1 MNTLIFRN
9 TILETLPH
17 NGQIWF
23 TSAEIARALEYS
35 DSKRVTVLYNRN
47 SDEFTNGMTEVLEL
61 STSRKSNTYDNLR
74 NKIRIF
80 SLRGAHL
87 IAMFANTPVAKEFRK
102 WVLDILDKQTVNQ
115 TSNFTRQPQPKAAE
129 RFSHSDTRNLTHLV
143 WCMTN
148 GFRFERSWSN
158 AVWLALREVTGTPSP
173 ERFQVAHIPLMAD
186 ECRRIYYITESLR
199 QIINDAEKQV
209 IKRLLR
215 KRENI
220 DTVLAEIKQLFEQ
233 FHQQQIGIITA
244 RTDQWYE
251 GELTHFLERH

>member
-1 MNTLIFRN
+1 MTLQLSNITPKV
-9 TILETLPH
+9 TIH
-17 NGQIWF
+17 NGKAVASSQDIADYFGKRHDDVLKKIRNLDCSFDFHTRNFSEMFQKINIGKGAKRESKYYEMTKDGFVFLVMGF
-23 TSAEIARALEYS
+23 TGKKAAQFKEAYIA
-35 DSKRVTVLYNRN
+35 
-47 SDEFTNGMTEVLEL
+47 EFTRMETKLH
-61 STSRKSNTYDNLR
+61 STPKYQ
-74 NKIRIF
+74 
-80 SLRGAHL
+80 
-87 IAMFANTPVAKEFRK
+87 P
-102 WVLDILDKQTVNQ
+102 
-115 TSNFTRQPQPKAAE
+115 QPQPKAVE
-129 RFSHSDTRNLTHLV
+129 RFSHSDIRNLTHLV

-173 ERFQVAHIPLMAD
+173 ERFQVEHIPLMAD

-199 QIINDAEKQV
+199 QIINDAEKQT

-220 DTVLAEIKQLFEQ
+220 DTVLAEIKQIFEQ
-233 FHQQQIGIITA
+233 FHHQQIGIITA

>member
-1 MNTLIFRN
+1 MNTQLRSFYFNNIYDVRVQIINSEPWFCLNDVCKALTVINSSDLLSKQLDKAGVEKIYLRSDGQRRQFAFVNEPNLYRVIFRSN
-9 TILETLPH
+9 KLEAKQFQDWVF
-17 NGQIWF
+17 N
-23 TSAEIARALEYS
+23 
-35 DSKRVTVLYNRN
+35 
-47 SDEFTNGMTEVLEL
+47 EVLP
-61 STSRKSNTYDNLR
+61 SIRKTGKYE
-74 NKIRIF
+74 
-80 SLRGAHL
+80 H
-87 IAMFANTPVAKEFRK
+87 
-102 WVLDILDKQTVNQ
+102 
-115 TSNFTRQPQPKAAE
+115 PQPHPKASE

-158 AVWLALREVTGTPSP
+158 AVWLALREVTGTASP

-186 ECRRIYYITESLR
+186 ECRRIYYITESLH

-233 FHQQQIGIITA
+233 FHHQQIGIITA